1 MPARIASAD
10 ETRACEHA
18 TIQSG
23 ISSAELMRRAGHG
36 AASLIAE
43 RFDKAARSGVIVYAG
58 PGNNGGDGWVVAD
71 SLARRG
77 IATCVVE
84 VGSPRSA
91 ESIAAREAALA
102 HEKVRVTSEAHGE
115 ELVIDALLGTG
126 SSGSPRG
133 AIAHA
138 ISTIEEMK
146 LAGAT
151 VVSLDVP
158 SGLDATS
165 GDHTQCVNARAT
177 VSFGVLKRGQ
187 LIARDVC
194 GEIIAID
201 IGLVADDKTMGS
213 LPLLVDEGW
222 VHERIPPIPVSAHK
236 GTRKRLA
243 VVGGGKGM
251 AGAAVLAGE
260 GALRSGIGLLRIVC
274 GEESMLA
281 VHAAIP
287 AALVSIWPQTTD
299 ELTSLTQTADCIA
312 IGPGLGSSATTRN
325 LVERILLAWNGPV
338 VLDADALNVFSG
350 DTASLAKLL
359 AGRSAVLT
367 PHPAEMGRLIGVA
380 TSEVVSNRFEIG
392 LDLARDTGAAILLKG
407 SPTIVFAPNG
417 ERVVSASGTAAL
429 ATGGSGDVLTGI
441 AGTLLAQMTDG
452 NSRAAES
459 AACAAFIHG
468 RAAERCRFVRGI
480 TLADI
485 LQALPLAWNESP
497 RRLGERILAELEPH
511 S

>member
-1 MPARIASAD
+1 
-10 ETRACEHA
+10 
-18 TIQSG
+18 
-23 ISSAELMRRAGHG
+23 
-36 AASLIAE
+36 
-43 RFDKAARSGVIVYAG
+43 
-58 PGNNGGDGWVVAD
+58 
-71 SLARRG
+71 
-77 IATCVVE
+77 
-84 VGSPRSA
+84 
-91 ESIAAREAALA
+91 
-102 HEKVRVTSEAHGE
+102 
-115 ELVIDALLGTG
+115 LG
-126 SSGSPRG
+126 
-133 AIAHA
+133 
-138 ISTIEEMK
+138 
-146 LAGAT
+146 
-151 VVSLDVP
+151 
-158 SGLDATS
+158 
-165 GDHTQCVNARAT
+165 
-177 VSFGVLKRGQ
+177 
-187 LIARDVC
+187 
-194 GEIIAID
+194 
-201 IGLVADDKTMGS
+201 
-213 LPLLVDEGW
+213 
-222 VHERIPPIPVSAHK
+222 
-236 GTRKRLA
+236 
-243 VVGGGKGM
+243 
-251 AGAAVLAGE
+251 
-260 GALRSGIGLLRIVC
+260 
-274 GEESMLA
+274 
-281 VHAAIP
+281 
-287 AALVSIWPQTTD
+287 
-299 ELTSLTQTADCIA
+299 QTADCIA
-312 IGPGLGSSATTRN
+312 IGPGLGNSATTRD
-325 LVERILLAWNGPV
+325 LVERILLAWSGPV

>member
-1 MPARIASAD
+1 
-10 ETRACEHA
+10 
-18 TIQSG
+18 
-23 ISSAELMRRAGHG
+23 
-36 AASLIAE
+36 
-43 RFDKAARSGVIVYAG
+43 
-58 PGNNGGDGWVVAD
+58 
-71 SLARRG
+71 
-77 IATCVVE
+77 
-84 VGSPRSA
+84 
-91 ESIAAREAALA
+91 
-102 HEKVRVTSEAHGE
+102 
-115 ELVIDALLGTG
+115 LG
-126 SSGSPRG
+126 
-133 AIAHA
+133 
-138 ISTIEEMK
+138 
-146 LAGAT
+146 
-151 VVSLDVP
+151 
-158 SGLDATS
+158 
-165 GDHTQCVNARAT
+165 
-177 VSFGVLKRGQ
+177 
-187 LIARDVC
+187 
-194 GEIIAID
+194 
-201 IGLVADDKTMGS
+201 
-213 LPLLVDEGW
+213 
-222 VHERIPPIPVSAHK
+222 
-236 GTRKRLA
+236 
-243 VVGGGKGM
+243 
-251 AGAAVLAGE
+251 
-260 GALRSGIGLLRIVC
+260 
-274 GEESMLA
+274 
-281 VHAAIP
+281 
-287 AALVSIWPQTTD
+287 
-299 ELTSLTQTADCIA
+299 QTADCIA
-312 IGPGLGSSATTRN
+312 IGPGLGNSATTRD
-325 LVERILLAWNGPV
+325 LVERILLAWSGPV

-497 RRLGERILAELEPH
+497 RRLGEGILAELEPH